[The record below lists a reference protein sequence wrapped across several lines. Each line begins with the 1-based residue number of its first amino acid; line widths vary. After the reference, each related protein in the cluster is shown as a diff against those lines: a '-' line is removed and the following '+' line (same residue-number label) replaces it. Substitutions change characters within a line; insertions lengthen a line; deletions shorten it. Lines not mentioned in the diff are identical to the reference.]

1 MCFKSHQLWMNKS
14 KEIEG
19 ETMNYIV
26 LSNTAYDQL
35 MKKYRAYCEKYNYTM
50 TLDVYM
56 ENLILFEGVCR
67 LYNQIDREESYVI
80 VGRGCVLYVD
90 EHKYLLGCFFVK
102 SIRVLDNNK
111 EYNSKLSQTVELLG
125 EWKIIGSD
133 EVYRLG
139 KSDATDI
146 DDVLKGLRKSNKA
159 FKSFEEKW
167 RTWDIYNTKL
177 TEQQEKKE
185 LESESVVKSLI
196 IENNI
201 FSIEVACWKQ
211 QYEKDAS
218 INALFSGEKKFINIG
233 KIESVNKQELKLT
246 VSCEDKDIIL
256 RYFNGDI
263 GRIEK
268 IKVVDYGN
276 VVRLKRQ
283 RDAMRK
289 LFQEE
294 TVNAH
299 LKDIL
304 MGNFEFE
311 KLENKTMTL
320 EEAYGLFGTNIGQ
333 KQAYVGAI
341 NANDFYLIQGPP
353 GTGKTTIITELV
365 KYFTKNN
372 FKVLVSSET
381 NIAVDNVLE
390 RVNKMEQVIPV
401 RLGREERIGQEAIQ
415 FMPCNISSAILEKSR
430 STLLNYADSIM
441 NVDSLIEEV
450 EAEYEKKES
459 KIICEIN
466 KKRTSIPVED
476 NYEELFSLIEKY
488 EDIVLEANEIYEELV
503 EQKREYIKLIKLKD
517 ELQRQKDELEAYIHV
532 SESGSME
539 SGFKEADDYSSSE
552 LWQYENELSGVLV
565 KWNIVIQKLSENTY
579 EIRKGS
585 YQRKLKRTEKYRE
598 KLEKMTGLSVLSG
611 ADIYNIK
618 TAISEVFYMKSQ
630 IDKLRE
636 SKKIEIEKT
645 VSEYNHKRG
654 LWKKSDDIR
663 SEWQKLMEYGD
674 VKDNI
679 ESIYMKK
686 ANVVFST
693 CTGIAS
699 ADNGIFAA
707 MEYDC
712 VIIDEA
718 AKCNMLDLLIPI
730 ILGKKIILVGDHKQL
745 YPMLDTNQVKEELSQ
760 EQINM
765 LKEHI
770 LFKWLY
776 EERVPKDYKVMLNR
790 QYRMN
795 RDISEFVSENFYDG
809 QLICEK
815 DNDKRNVL
823 FWIDCNDSC
832 ETNVGTSFANLPEA
846 EEVVTLAKRLDS
858 KYVKGS
864 NVGIICAY
872 KAQAK
877 QIEEMLKGVNFE
889 NISIECSTV
898 DAFQGK
904 EKHTIIFN
912 IVRSSKIT
920 RFVSDD
926 NRVNV
931 AISRAKE
938 VLYIVGKADIVKTKE
953 AGILGK
959 LYEYVKKYGE
969 VHNSG
974 YINR

>member
-1 MCFKSHQLWMNKS
+1 
-14 KEIEG
+14 
-19 ETMNYIV
+19 MNYIV
-26 LSNTAYDQL
+26 LSNTVYDQL
-35 MKKYRAYCEKYNYTM
+35 MRKYKVYCEKYNYTM
-50 TLDVYM
+50 ALDVYM
-56 ENLILFEGVCR
+56 EDLILFEGVCR
-67 LYNQIDREESYVI
+67 LYSQIDKETSYVI
-80 VGRGCVLYVD
+80 VGKSCVLYVD
-90 EHKYLLGCFFVK
+90 EHKYFQDCFFAK
-102 SIRVLDNNK
+102 SIRFYDNDR
-111 EYNSKLSQTVELLG
+111 EYISKLSQTVELPG
-125 EWKIIGSD
+125 EWQIIGND

-139 KSDATDI
+139 KIDATDI
-146 DDVLKGLRKSNKA
+146 AAILKGLRKSNKA

-167 RTWDIYNTKL
+167 KTWDIYNTKL
-177 TEQQEKKE
+177 TEQEEKRE
-185 LESESVVKSLI
+185 LESESAVKNLI
-196 IENNI
+196 VENNI
-201 FSIEVACWKQ
+201 FSIEVACWKT
-211 QYEKDAS
+211 QYEKDVS
-218 INALFSGEKKFINIG
+218 INALFSGEKKYINIG
-233 KIESVNKQELKLT
+233 KIENINKQELKLT

-256 RYFNGDI
+256 KYFNGDI
-263 GRIEK
+263 GKIEK

-276 VVRLKRQ
+276 IVRLKRQ

-294 TVNAH
+294 TANAH

-304 MGNFEFE
+304 MGNYEFE
-311 KLENKTMTL
+311 KIENKTMTL
-320 EEAYGLFGTNIGQ
+320 EDAYGLFGTNIGQ
-333 KQAYVGAI
+333 KQAYVGAV
-341 NANDFYLIQGPP
+341 NADDIYLIQGPP

-365 KYFTKNN
+365 KYFIEKNL
-372 FKVLVSSET
+372 KVLVSSET

-415 FMPCNISSAILEKSR
+415 FMPCNISSAILENSR
-430 STLLNYADSIM
+430 GTLSNHADGIM

-450 EAEYEKKES
+450 EAEYEKKEF

-466 KKRTSIPVED
+466 KKRASIPVED

-503 EQKREYIKLIKLKD
+503 EQKREYIKLSKLKD

-532 SESGSME
+532 VESGSME
-539 SGFKEADDYSSSE
+539 SGFKEADEQSASE
-552 LWQYENELSGVLV
+552 LWQYENKLSGVLV
-565 KWNIVIQKLSENTY
+565 EWKSVIQKLSENTY
-579 EIRKGS
+579 ETRMGA

-598 KLEKMTGLSVLSG
+598 KLESVTGLSVLSG
-611 ADIYNIK
+611 SDIYNIK
-618 TAISEVFYMKSQ
+618 IAISEVFYMKSQ

-636 SKKIEIEKT
+636 SKKLEIEKT
-645 VSEYNHKRG
+645 VSEYNHKKE
-654 LWKKSDDIR
+654 LWEISDDIR
-663 SEWQKLMEYGD
+663 SEWQKLTEYAD
-674 VKDNI
+674 VKENV

-686 ANVVFST
+686 ANAVFAT

-699 ADNGIFAA
+699 AENGIFAD
-707 MEYDC
+707 MEYDY

-730 ILGKKIILVGDHKQL
+730 ISGKKIIFVGDHKQL

-776 EERVPKDYKVMLNR
+776 EERVPKDYRVMLNR
-790 QYRMN
+790 QYRMHP
-795 RDISEFVSENFYDG
+795 DISEFVSENFYDG

-815 DNDKRNVL
+815 ENDERNVL

-832 ETNVGTSFANLPEA
+832 ETNVGTSYANLPEA
-846 EEVVTLAKRLDS
+846 ATVVSLAKGLDS

-864 NVGIICAY
+864 TVGIICAY
-872 KAQAK
+872 KAQAIL
-877 QIEEMLKGVNFE
+877 IEEMLKNEIFE

-904 EKHTIIFN
+904 EKHTIIFD

-920 RFVSDD
+920 SFVSDE

-931 AISRAKE
+931 AISRAQE
-938 VLYIVGKADIVKTKE
+938 TLYIVGKADIVKTKE
-953 AGILGK
+953 AGILK
-959 LYEYVKKYGE
+959 ELYDYVKKQGE
-969 VHNSG
+969 IHNSR